1 MYDHSITPR
10 AEDPSLI
17 EPRTFGWHS
26 LIPARYPVL
35 LPELNMASE
44 EDYVARFQAFVLK
57 LKRNLDPERV
67 ELQGL
72 EHRRGMI
79 LGKTAYR
86 RRAAE
91 LGLSRLEHEDLLQ
104 VKRLA
109 RDGAVLHGPRTEHHA
124 DELAAALH
132 AESPWMSDIG
142 TFLTR
147 AMRSAANSGLSGLTL
162 PPMIL
167 VGPPGCGKSHYAR
180 KLGELAG
187 TPVRQI
193 DVGSGTSAH
202 RVAGTEKGW
211 SSRQSGVP
219 TETVLDRKV
228 ANPVMVVDEIDKAGT
243 IYLAKGSPS
252 SLITALL
259 TFLEPS
265 TAKVFECPSLRVTFD
280 LSRVNWV
287 LTANVLEDIP
297 AVLRDRCRVFLMP
310 EVTPGVAGMMVDAM
324 ARDFPQLDAETLS
337 VVRREVTRTAA
348 RGKMSLRIIRRI
360 LEDVSRP
367 PGLLLH

>member
-1 MYDHSITPR
+1 MYDDNITPR
-10 AEDPSLI
+10 ADEASSIATRPFDWHGHVP
-17 EPRTFGWHS
+17 PRF
-26 LIPARYPVL
+26 PVL
-35 LPELNMASE
+35 APDLNLDSQDA
-44 EDYVARFQAFVLK
+44 YIARFQAFALK
-57 LKRNLDPERV
+57 LKRNLNPN
-67 ELQGL
+67 
-72 EHRRGMI
+72 RGALRSGEEYRPSF

-86 RRAAE
+86 RRVAE
-91 LGLSRLEHEDLLQ
+91 LGLSRLDHEDFLQ

-109 RDGAVLHGPRTEHHA
+109 RSGGALHGPRTGHHA

-132 AESPWMSDIG
+132 AESPWMSEVG
-142 TFLTR
+142 THLMK
-147 AMRSAANSGLSGLTL
+147 AMRATASAGIAGLAVS
-162 PPMIL
+162 PMIL

-202 RVAGTEKGW
+202 RLAGTEKGW

-228 ANPVMVVDEIDKAGT
+228 ANPLMVVDEIDKAGT
-243 IYLAKGSPS
+243 IYSTSGNPS

-259 TFLEPS
+259 TLLEPS
-265 TAKVFECPSLRVTFD
+265 TARVFECPALRVTFN

-287 LTANVLEDIP
+287 LTANVLEEIP
-297 AVLRDRCRVFLMP
+297 AVLRDRCRIFLMP
-310 EVTPGVAGMMVDAM
+310 EVTPEVAGMMVDAM
-324 ARDFPQLDAETLS
+324 ARDVPQLDVETFAL
-337 VVRREVTRTAA
+337 VRREVMRMAA
-348 RGKMSLRIIRRI
+348 CGKMSLRIIRRI

-367 PGLLLH
+367 SGRVLH